1 MGPLWRDGKNP
12 CPAQD
17 HVQKKSRIAK
27 ERDPK
32 KRQAFQE
39 ALETISPRDLVF
51 LDESGFS
58 LSLYQHYGWA
68 PKTERLI
75 EAVPLN
81 RGKNLSVLGAL
92 DIEGMLAFGHKPG
105 AMKREDVEA
114 FLSEEV
120 VPKLLPGSV
129 LVLDNARIHKG
140 GKIEK
145 IVERA
150 GCSLLYLP
158 PYSPDFSPIEPA
170 WGWIK
175 HRVRQRC
182 PREDQSRITAIEESI
197 QAVPPEFAPNWF
209 RMCGIQC

>member
-1 MGPLWRDGKNP
+1 M
-12 CPAQD
+12 
-17 HVQKKSRIAK
+17 
-27 ERDPK
+27 
-32 KRQAFQE
+32 
-39 ALETISPRDLVF
+39 
-51 LDESGFS
+51 
-58 LSLYQHYGWA
+58 YQHYGWA

-92 DIEGMLAFGHKPG
+92 GMEGMLSFRHKTG
-105 AMKREDVEA
+105 AMKRTDVET

-120 VPKLLPGSV
+120 VPALLAGSV
-129 LVLDNARIHKG
+129 IVLDNARIHKG
-140 GKIEK
+140 GKIQR
-145 IVERA
+145 IVEGA

-175 HRVRQRC
+175 NRVRLHC
-182 PREDQSRITAIEESI
+182 PRDEKSRAAAVEESV